1 MRLDAGDDDVA
12 DLLGALGVGRL
23 LVLVAVELV
32 VGGGRGGG
40 VAGEDGPHEVHG
52 GGGERAAADAEE
64 DPDDDH
70 EDVLGALLEAVR
82 GMGRRA
88 GVLRELGAAD
98 LDVGGDGV
106 EVVEVGVGVA
116 VAVDVGEVGAEAAD
130 AEDGDDRGRRQGGAA
145 VVAHLAVADDGVG
158 VGREGD
164 EESVARASR
173 RGGGGGEEGHG
184 GYGEEEQGEA
194 AAGHG
199 GAGDGERWP
208 EEEEEE
214 VGFDLRE
221 GEGAL
226 GKSRA
231 SVVGFFQIEGIRG
244 GEFNERDFLHI
255 SPFSFVYIAFSA
267 M

>member
-158 VGREGD
+158 LAAKETKKVWHGR
-164 EESVARASR
+164 APR
-173 RGGGGGEEGHG
+173 RGGGEEGHG